1 MRDEMGDLIQWLNA
15 LPLSLAM
22 RKISWAI
29 PLTQTVHILATG
41 MILSSVIMI
50 DLRIWGVSR
59 SQTFVESARRFVPW
73 IWSGMVLLT
82 LTGVLLMMGTP
93 RRTLLDPT
101 FTVKLQLIGAAL
113 AATLVFQIALRYR
126 HKRWDERGAG
136 WTAAVVGAAILMLWV
151 AVTVA
156 SRGRWIGN
164 AVSQWL

>member
-1 MRDEMGDLIQWLNA
+1 MGDLIQWLNA

-41 MILSSVIMI
+41 MILSSIIMI

-113 AATLVFQIALRYR
+113 AATFVFQIALRYR

-164 AVSQWL
+164 AISQWL